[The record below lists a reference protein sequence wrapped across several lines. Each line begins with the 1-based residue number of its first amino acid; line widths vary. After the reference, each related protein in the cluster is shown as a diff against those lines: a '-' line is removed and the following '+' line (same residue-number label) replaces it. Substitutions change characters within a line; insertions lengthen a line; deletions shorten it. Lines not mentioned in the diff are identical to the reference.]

1 MSTEYSSK
9 IITSKIKP
17 QDTPQS
23 DTSVKGIKSWAE
35 EDRPREKLLLK
46 GKKSLTNAELL
57 AIILGSGSQDESAVE
72 LAKRI
77 FAAYN
82 NDLIAVAKLDT
93 KALCEFKGIGP
104 AKAVSVIA
112 MLEMGRRMKGL
123 SPEIKPK
130 MTSSTDIYNLLRASM
145 EDLTH
150 EAFKVIYL
158 NQRNSVL
165 SVKTLSE
172 GGIAGT
178 VVDPRLI
185 YKEALNQTAV
195 AIILA
200 HNHPSGNLKPSKQ
213 DIAITEKMKSAG
225 LMLDIKVLD
234 HLIISEH
241 GYYSF
246 ADEGML

>member
-1 MSTEYSSK
+1 
-9 IITSKIKP
+9 
-17 QDTPQS
+17 
-23 DTSVKGIKSWAE
+23 
-35 EDRPREKLLLK
+35 
-46 GKKSLTNAELL
+46 
-57 AIILGSGSQDESAVE
+57 
-72 LAKRI
+72 
-77 FAAYN
+77 
-82 NDLIAVAKLDT
+82 
-93 KALCEFKGIGP
+93 
-104 AKAVSVIA
+104 
-112 MLEMGRRMKGL
+112 
-123 SPEIKPK
+123 
-130 MTSSTDIYNLLRASM
+130 M